1 MVALLNA
8 YIQYIEL
15 NHSETIFNKTNL
27 CSWDFNQLGTKLQP
41 QLNPWHIANWI
52 GVTFMN
58 PSGGYQSVLRL
69 DDVDGVA
76 KEEEKNEKKKT
87 KNWLQ
92 ISEAKY
98 HETENMESRSC
109 NHPPTWAGVKRGG
122 EERME
127 NITQMSNYRRKQTRL
142 WQSPEKSSDSFQ
154 LQSDL
159 YDMIRTR
166 QMFHRCSQTQWQS
179 GK

>member
-1 MVALLNA
+1 
-8 YIQYIEL
+8 
-15 NHSETIFNKTNL
+15 
-27 CSWDFNQLGTKLQP
+27 
-41 QLNPWHIANWI
+41 
-52 GVTFMN
+52 MN

-76 KEEEKNEKKKT
+76 KEEEKNEKKKPKT
-87 KNWLQ
+87 GCKFPKPSITRRKTWSHVVA
-92 ISEAKY
+92 ITRRRERV
-98 HETENMESRSC
+98 SR
-109 NHPPTWAGVKRGG
+109 GGG

-166 QMFHRCSQTQWQS
+166 QMFHRCSQTQ
-179 GK
+179 

>member
-1 MVALLNA
+1 
-8 YIQYIEL
+8 
-15 NHSETIFNKTNL
+15 
-27 CSWDFNQLGTKLQP
+27 
-41 QLNPWHIANWI
+41 
-52 GVTFMN
+52 MN

-109 NHPPTWAGVKRGG
+109 NHPPT
-122 EERME
+122 
-127 NITQMSNYRRKQTRL
+127 
-142 WQSPEKSSDSFQ
+142 
-154 LQSDL
+154 
-159 YDMIRTR
+159 
-166 QMFHRCSQTQWQS
+166 
-179 GK
+179 